1 MKTQTFDK
9 LRCSKVNNPV
19 KKEKIGLFFLPN
31 ISMLSFVFWF
41 FLRIITLYPLNS
53 CLLKMEI
60 LRYIKKFYVG
70 SHKKYKAH
78 ASQK

>member
-31 ISMLSFVFWF
+31 ISMLSFVFCF
-41 FLRIITLYPLNS
+41 FFTNNYIIPTEFLSFKDGNFEVY
-53 CLLKMEI
+53 
-60 LRYIKKFYVG
+60 
-70 SHKKYKAH
+70 
-78 ASQK
+78 

>member
-1 MKTQTFDK
+1 MKTRTFDK

-19 KKEKIGLFFLPN
+19 KKEFIGLFFLPN
-31 ISMLSFVFWF
+31 ISMLSFGF
-41 FLRIITLYPLNS
+41 FLQIITLYPLNS